1 MLKLRHLLP
10 ATLVALCAAR
20 PIVVTLEDGL
30 VEGGVGQRLGARL
43 GVGATVLNLGIPQR
57 FLAHGSREEVL
68 DEIGLTPAKVAM
80 RVLDAV
86 LSADGSAAEDLSHER
101 SEELDLPRPGA

>member
-1 MLKLRHLLP
+1 
-10 ATLVALCAAR
+10 VGLCAAR

-43 GVGATVLNLGIPQR
+43 GERGAGVRVLNLGIPQR
-57 FLAHGSREEVL
+57 FLAHGARDEVL

-80 RVLDAV
+80 RVLEAV
-86 LSADGSAAEDLSHER
+86 LTADGLAAEDLGHER
-101 SEELDLPRPGA
+101 GEEVDLPRPGA